1 MAPVGSDPSR
11 RPLPRRDEPA
21 GSEGDVLA
29 PPRLPPA
36 AARSRGVRPGDGGR
50 GSVSALFAITLLS
63 AADGSLLLLA
73 AAGRLRTLGGAL
85 AVGLLVVAGAG
96 SWLAARRAFAGRR
109 PDARGW
115 AILGLLGVL
124 TLMSTVAATWL
135 GATLGQAVTLHVLP
149 KAAGVVLLLL
159 SAEMAG
165 VPVPRLGRVPLPV
178 AALLAGTLLEVLT
191 WTA

>member
-1 MAPVGSDPSR
+1 MAPVGSPLRPCR
-11 RPLPRRDEPA
+11 REPA
-21 GSEGDVLA
+21 DDGEVLS

-36 AARSRGVRPGDGGR
+36 AAKPGG
-50 GSVSALFAITLLS
+50 VSALFAVTLLS
-63 AADGSLLLLA
+63 AVDGSLLLLA

-96 SWLAARRAFAGRR
+96 SWLAARQAFAGRR

-115 AILGLLGVL
+115 RVLGLLGAL
-124 TLMSTVAATWL
+124 TLASTVAATWV

-165 VPVPRLGRVPLPV
+165 VRVPRLGRVPLPV
-178 AALLAGTLLEVLT
+178 AALVAGSALEALL

>member
-1 MAPVGSDPSR
+1 MASVGASPASPVPSR
-11 RPLPRRDEPA
+11 KPA
-21 GSEGDVLA
+21 GEGSAGGDGILA

-36 AARSRGVRPGDGGR
+36 AAESG
-50 GSVSALFAITLLS
+50 VSALFAITLLS
-63 AADGSLLLLA
+63 AADGSLLVLA

-109 PDARGW
+109 LDARGW
-115 AILGLLGVL
+115 RLLGLLGAL
-124 TLMSTVAATWL
+124 TLASTLAATWL
-135 GATLGQAVTLHVLP
+135 GATLGEAVTLHVLP

-165 VPVPRLGRVPLPV
+165 VRVPRLGRVPLPF
-178 AALLAGTLLEVLT
+178 AALAAGAVLEVLA
-191 WTA
+191 WTT